1 MTMALKPRSE
11 YPPWSQEGMIHWLY
25 DRCERRLEK
34 AVVKQD
40 PFKTNQY
47 LARQGILSGLLAYLE
62 SAMEGQPEMVQ
73 QMLEDITDLSSDEDS
88 PTVNTGGYCMPST
101 QDTLLELPQ
110 LLCMVRQQLSCAGV
124 TQKAQKAVE
133 MKSSP
138 LRLWCW
144 PCGHWRWEPTH
155 GSGYASRFALCTSHR
170 MTWK

>member
-1 MTMALKPRSE
+1 MSEGWKKQWSNKTRSKQISIW
-11 YPPWSQEGMIHWLY
+11 P
-25 DRCERRLEK
+25 DRASCL
-34 AVVKQD
+34 ACW
-40 PFKTNQY
+40 PTLNQ
-47 LARQGILSGLLAYLE
+47 LWT
-62 SAMEGQPEMVQ
+62 GQPEMVQ

-170 MTWK
+170 ITGSEICSCRRRSA